1 MLGRGKTK
9 QKPFEVI
16 SNAGTE
22 DRNAS
27 NVDEDVFIVMLNVVS
42 ECVP

>member
-1 MLGRGKTK
+1 M
-9 QKPFEVI
+9 

-22 DRNAS
+22 DRTAC
-27 NVDEDVFIVMLNVVS
+27 NVMEDVFIVMFNVVS